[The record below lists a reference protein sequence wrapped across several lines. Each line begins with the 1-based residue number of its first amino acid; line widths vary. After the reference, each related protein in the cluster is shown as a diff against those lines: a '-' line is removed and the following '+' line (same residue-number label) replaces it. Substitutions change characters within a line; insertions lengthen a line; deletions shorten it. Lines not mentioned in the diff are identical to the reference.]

1 MQSERGRQRYPSAE
15 TTDVELV
22 LLTTLG
28 GLALLDSTSIGTL
41 VVPVWMLL
49 MPGRPQVRRLL
60 TYLVVITTFYFVVGV
75 AVWTTARVGMPVV
88 APLLDTPAARVAQ
101 LILGIA
107 LFAWSFRFDSEKR
120 RTSGQADRTHVWR
133 ERVLGSASSAR
144 SVVLLAI
151 AAGTAELVT
160 MLPLLGGDRDD
171 HRCWAARSRVC
182 VDTCRILP
190 DHGHA
195 RSASV
200 VRAGRGR
207 QPPRQ
212 AAAPS
217 GLADVSL
224 RRQRNGLGIRHCRF
238 LPRRQCRCRVVREL
252 TLFVNQPA

>member
-75 AVWTTARVGMPVV
+75 VVWTTARAGTPVV

-107 LFAWSFRFDSEKR
+107 CSRGAFDSISR
-120 RTSGQADRTHVWR
+120 RDAHPVRPIEPMFGESGC
-133 ERVLGSASSAR
+133 SAR
-144 SVVLLAI
+144 PVPREVLYFWRL
-151 AAGTAELVT
+151 
-160 MLPLLGGDRDD
+160 LPE
-171 HRCWAARSRVC
+171 
-182 VDTCRILP
+182 
-190 DHGHA
+190 
-195 RSASV
+195 
-200 VRAGRGR
+200 
-207 QPPRQ
+207 PP
-212 AAAPS
+212 
-217 GLADVSL
+217 
-224 RRQRNGLGIRHCRF
+224 NW
-238 LPRRQCRCRVVREL
+238 
-252 TLFVNQPA
+252 

>member
-15 TTDVELV
+15 TTEVELV

-41 VVPVWMLL
+41 VVTVVMLV

-75 AVWTTARVGMPVV
+75 AVWTTARAGMPVV
-88 APLLDTPAARVAQ
+88 APLLETPAARGAQ

-133 ERVLGSASSAR
+133 ERVLGSGSSAR

-160 MLPLLGGDRDD
+160 MLPYLAAIAMITAAGLSAVTSASILAGYCLIMATPAVLLLCGRIVAGDRLDKPLSGVD
-171 HRCWAARSRVC
+171 SLMSRYG
-182 VDTCRILP
+182 D
-190 DHGHA
+190 
-195 RSASV
+195 SAMGWV
-200 VRAGRGR
+200 FGIAGFYLAGN
-207 QPPRQ
+207 
-212 AAAPS
+212 AAA
-217 GLADVSL
+217 V
-224 RRQRNGLGIRHCRF
+224 
-238 LPRRQCRCRVVREL
+238 
-252 TLFVNQPA
+252 LFVN